1 MGRTEGNITGEQ
13 EIGEPTDGEAL
24 QISLGEG
31 SMDGYNSEIYKTSA
45 IWQFLA

>member
-1 MGRTEGNITGEQ
+1 MGRTERNITGEQ

-24 QISLGEG
+24 QISLRDG